1 MGDVNPKPLTMK
13 EAAEFWKTKKILPPK
28 DFYNLAEVSRGRAF
42 TVSDLA
48 TRDCID
54 TVYSSIQKAISEGTS
69 YGEWKRSLKTVWDKA
84 GWVSEEGKLL
94 NHRRVNTIFR
104 TNIQTAYQAG
114 RFDQMKRTAANR
126 PYWQYEAVGDK
137 RTRPTHWALHGKIF
151 PSDHEFWDTFYP
163 PNGFNCRCTVITLS
177 ERQAKGKT
185 IEKYN
190 PYGTLIEP
198 IDPRTGGKMP
208 ARLLM
213 PDRGFEGHPKLD
225 MGDVVSGKEWE
236 MPGLNKEKAEKK
248 KQAEKERLEKEKAE
262 KKKQA
267 EKERLER
274 EKAEKKKQAEKERL
288 EREKA
293 EKKKQAEK
301 ERLERE
307 KAEKKKQA
315 EKERLE
321 REKAEKKK
329 QAEKERLEKEKA
341 AKKARL
347 EREKEEQ
354 RKEEGKI
361 EKAKSDA
368 TPRVNT
374 AKFEKAYDKIVE
386 ERGSKV
392 KGFVRI
398 HEMRDALGWSKE
410 DFDRV
415 LEKLAKDLKITLH
428 HGDHTKLTK
437 EQWEKSYFDLKEDTV
452 PFMTISWKGK

>member
-248 KQAEKERLEKEKAE
+248 KQAEKERLEKEKA
-262 KKKQA
+262 
-267 EKERLER
+267 
-274 EKAEKKKQAEKERL
+274 
-288 EREKA
+288 
-293 EKKKQAEK
+293 
-301 ERLERE
+301 
-307 KAEKKKQA
+307 
-315 EKERLE
+315 
-321 REKAEKKK
+321 
-329 QAEKERLEKEKA
+329 